1 MVTRL
6 LVMVTRLLVMV
17 TRLARHG
24 DEHGPYR
31 ESLGRVWWSQDEGR
45 SVQAR
50 EPQRC

>member
-31 ESLGRVWWSQDEGR
+31 ESSVECGEVKTKGA

-50 EPQRC
+50 EPC